1 MQHRWHIWR
10 PSEIS
15 RGSEDPAVNSGT
27 DLVLAISA
35 ARILVAHSGT
45 LIFLDEAQQPIY
57 ALAPGAW
64 TSVERVVPEEATNPA
79 VTSGTTV

>member
-1 MQHRWHIWR
+1 VQHRWHIWR
-10 PSEIS
+10 PGEI
-15 RGSEDPAVNSGT
+15 

-64 TSVERVVPEEATNPA
+64 TSVERVVTEEAT
-79 VTSGTTV
+79 VTQGAA

>member
-10 PSEIS
+10 PGEI
-15 RGSEDPAVNSGT
+15 
-27 DLVLAISA
+27 DLVLAITA

-64 TSVERVVPEEATNPA
+64 TSVERVVPEQAT
-79 VTSGTTV
+79 VEGTA